1 MDVLGIDFG
10 GSGIKG
16 FPINAETG
24 EALAERFRIETPK
37 PATPKAV
44 AAKMAEITSHFQW
57 SGSVGCGFPAAV
69 KSGVVRTAANI
80 DKGWIGYNA
89 AELFSQACSCPFTV
103 LNDADAAGL
112 AELTFGAGKNRSGVV
127 ILITVGTG
135 LGTVIFNDGHLL
147 PNTEFGHVEY
157 KGDIAERYASDA
169 VRKSKDLKWKEW
181 AGRFDE
187 YLHYL
192 NKLFYPDLFI
202 IGGGVSKK
210 MEKFTEYLTVDVP
223 VAPAELKNNAGIVGA
238 ALAASGLH

>member
-24 EALAERFRIETPK
+24 EALAERYRIATPN

-44 AAKMAEITSHFQW
+44 AKKIAELTAHFQW
-57 SGSVGCGFPAAV
+57 KGPVGCGFPAAV
-69 KSGVVRTAANI
+69 KAGVVRTAANI
-80 DKGWIGYNA
+80 DKEWIGKDA
-89 AELFSQACSCPFTV
+89 AALFSEATGCPFKV

-112 AELTFGAGKNRSGVV
+112 AELTFGAGKNRQGVV

-135 LGTVIFNDGHLL
+135 LGTVVFNDGHLL

-169 VRKSKDLKWKEW
+169 VRKRDELKWKEW
-181 AGRFDE
+181 AARFDE
-187 YLHYL
+187 YLCYL
-192 NKLFYPDLFI
+192 TKLFYPDLFI
-202 IGGGVSKK
+202 IGGGISKK
-210 MEKFTEYLTVDVP
+210 MDKFSEYLKVNVP
-223 VAPAELKNNAGIVGA
+223 VVPAELKNNAGIVGA
-238 ALAASGLH
+238 ALAAANL